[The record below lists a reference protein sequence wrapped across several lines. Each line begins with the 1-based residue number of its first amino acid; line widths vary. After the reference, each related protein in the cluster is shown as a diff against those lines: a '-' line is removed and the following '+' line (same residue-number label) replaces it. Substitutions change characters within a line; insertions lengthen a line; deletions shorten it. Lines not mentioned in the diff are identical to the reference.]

1 MQSLQACLQAN
12 ACIWGITD
20 TESERSG
27 DEVPVMC
34 RRKPAGLSVATSQA
48 HASLQACL
56 QAGWSKSDGIGRN
69 APTGSLRE
77 ASRLGEN
84 WRNRKSAPTGSHRE
98 ASRFGKNWQNRKNAP
113 TGSLREASRLG
124 ENWWNRENA
133 PTGSLREASRLGENW
148 RNRENAPIGR

>member
-1 MQSLQACLQAN
+1 MIIPQAHASLQACLQAN

-56 QAGWSKSDGIGRN
+56 QADGGKIGGIGKM
-69 APTGSLRE
+69 PQPE
-77 ASRLGEN
+77 AIEKQAG
-84 WRNRKSAPTGSHRE
+84 W
-98 ASRFGKNWQNRKNAP
+98 GKNGAMGKMPQP
-113 TGSLREASRLG
+113 EA
-124 ENWWNRENA
+124 
-133 PTGSLREASRLGENW
+133 
-148 RNRENAPIGR
+148 